1 MLGNRICVGLSRLN
15 RLLLCLTIVMLIF
28 FQMLSGTQFDVF

>member
-1 MLGNRICVGLSRLN
+1 MLGNRICVGLN